1 MLSLIEL
8 EDTAKLKRLPITSAE
23 KDYLQEILLF
33 SIYSNVGKEL
43 IFKGGTCLYKINK
56 LNRFSEDLDFT
67 LAKKIDIE
75 KLANKILANLM
86 LLNIKG
92 KIKEINKYDRE
103 INVRFLLNGPLYR
116 GVKEAQCYI
125 PLNISLREQP
135 VYEPNKIN
143 FISLYKEIPNF
154 DIFSMQEKEIL
165 AEKIRA
171 IFTRM
176 KPRDVYDSWFLLVK
190 KNIEPDLQLINKKLS
205 LYKIKFNL
213 DEFKNRIE
221 KMKSLFQI
229 DLKNL
234 IISDLPEFDVI
245 KKELLEKFRAWGA
258 R

>member
-33 SIYSNVGKEL
+33 S
-43 IFKGGTCLYKINK
+43 
-56 LNRFSEDLDFT
+56 
-67 LAKKIDIE
+67 
-75 KLANKILANLM
+75 
-86 LLNIKG
+86 IKG

-171 IFTRM
+171 IFTRI
-176 KPRDVYDSWFLLVK
+176 KPRRS
-190 KNIEPDLQLINKKLS
+190 
-205 LYKIKFNL
+205 
-213 DEFKNRIE
+213 
-221 KMKSLFQI
+221 
-229 DLKNL
+229 
-234 IISDLPEFDVI
+234 
-245 KKELLEKFRAWGA
+245 
-258 R
+258 